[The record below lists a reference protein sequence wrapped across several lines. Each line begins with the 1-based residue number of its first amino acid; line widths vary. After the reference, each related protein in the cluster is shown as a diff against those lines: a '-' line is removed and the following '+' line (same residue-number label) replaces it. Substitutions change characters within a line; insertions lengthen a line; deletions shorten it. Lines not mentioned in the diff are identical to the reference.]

1 MCRKSE
7 DQDSSLDDVIQMNIF
22 ISTVSKMYTIHDKR
36 KVTFLL
42 IHCDMHCLTEH
53 LLWFMEKEA
62 P

>member
-53 LLWFMEKEA
+53 LL
-62 P
+62 